1 MTTLNRLFKLFGAS
15 PAQPPTAPADPLEEE
30 RTVRAAAEAAV
41 ARLDLPTALAA
52 LLAWEH
58 RANEPETLALLGHV
72 LKTMGEPE
80 RAQAVLT
87 AALRAHRD
95 HPVVLETLA
104 QLHEFLRDAKA
115 EFQCRKQRMMQ
126 PDCRVGHVL
135 DAMRALVQIKGPD
148 GAPPAADLRLVRA
161 MFQQRAAFARP
172 EECIRFAE
180 MLYRVDS
187 AQDEASRMLARYLP
201 ASAGTHDVT
210 FRRATAQQV
219 PPGGGELLACGS
231 GVQAAQM
238 LVLKDAWV
246 MSGLHWS
253 PCLPGAGLVFDA
265 FMTMQPALAIDRA
278 TSPLLARSGQHM
290 RLRLDDAPP
299 VVVKGP
305 CVLLGGD
312 GSSNYYHFLHEHL
325 SRLEVLHALGVDPA
339 GMRYVIGGGLLA
351 FHHEFLALLGIGADQ
366 LVTLPAQGALAF
378 EQLLAP
384 LPLGRG
390 GAFTSPLIARW
401 ARERVL
407 PAAGAGP
414 AGASRKLFLS
424 RARTGRRRIVNED
437 LVYEVFAGHGYELV
451 YSEELGVRE
460 QVALFAQAT
469 HIAGSGGAALTN
481 MLFMP
486 PGGHVLM
493 LNNRY
498 IPAHARTLFF
508 GPLAAA
514 CGHAFTILS
523 GEPVAFPTDRAID
536 ADVRIDVD
544 AVRALLQTA

>member
-1 MTTLNRLFKLFGAS
+1 MTALTRLFNLFGAG
-15 PAQPPTAPADPLEEE
+15 PAQPPAAPPDPLDEE
-30 RTVRAAAEAAV
+30 RTVRAGAEAAV
-41 ARLDLPTALAA
+41 ARLELPAALAA
-52 LLAWEH
+52 LLPWEH
-58 RANEPETLALLGHV
+58 RAVEPETLALLGHV

-80 RAQAVLT
+80 RAKTVLT

-126 PDCRVGHVL
+126 PDCKVDHVL

-161 MFQQRAAFARP
+161 MFQQRAALARP
-172 EECIRFAE
+172 EECVRFAE
-180 MLYRVDS
+180 MLYRVES
-187 AQDEASRMLARYLP
+187 AQDEASRMLARYQP
-201 ASAGTHDVT
+201 APPAMHDVT
-210 FRRATAQQV
+210 FRRATVQQV
-219 PPGGGELLACGS
+219 PPGCGELLAS
-231 GVQAAQM
+231 GDGAQAAQM

-246 MSGLHWS
+246 MAGLHWS

-265 FMTMQPALAIDRA
+265 FMTMQPALARDRP
-278 TSPLLARSGQHM
+278 TSPLLARSGLHM
-290 RLRLDDAPP
+290 RLRLDKAEP
-299 VVVKGP
+299 VVIQGP

-325 SRLEVLHALGVDPA
+325 SRLEVLHALGVDTA
-339 GMRYVIGGGLLA
+339 GLRYVIGGGLLA
-351 FHHEFLALLGIGADQ
+351 FHHEFLALSGIGADQ
-366 LVTLPAQGALAF
+366 IVTLPAQGALAF

-390 GAFTSPLIARW
+390 GAFTSALIARW
-401 ARERVL
+401 ARERVV
-407 PAAGAGP
+407 PAAGAGAAP
-414 AGASRKLFLS
+414 ASRKLFLS
-424 RARTGRRRIVNED
+424 RARTGRRRIVNEEQ
-437 LVYEVFAGHGYELV
+437 VYEVFASYGYELV
-451 YSEELGVRE
+451 YPEELGVRE

-498 IPAHARTLFF
+498 IPAHARTLYF
-508 GPLAAA
+508 GPLSAA
-514 CGHAFTILS
+514 CGHDFTILS

-536 ADVRIDVD
+536 ADVHIDLD
-544 AVRALLQTA
+544 ALRAQLQPA